1 MAARTRKIA
10 RPKPSA
16 SRDTAVLEQ
25 TLRAERPPRAELAPF
40 KQPDLEWY
48 FETAATPDSNR
59 AAVRQLIAQ
68 APAEA
73 RALFRIAEERGKTVW
88 WWQRLTLIAEKR

>member
-1 MAARTRKIA
+1 
-10 RPKPSA
+10 
-16 SRDTAVLEQ
+16 
-25 TLRAERPPRAELAPF
+25 
-40 KQPDLEWY
+40 
-48 FETAATPDSNR
+48 
-59 AAVRQLIAQ
+59 VRQLIAQ